1 MLKGHSLIKLA
12 VVGLALSGFCTAANA
27 TLVQNIR
34 TIAFNYPGGSQQQY
48 SSMCEPG
55 EKVSGGGY
63 QILSGY
69 SIFIF
74 ANAPVVSANGTHGWT
89 LRFTGIPSGSPTI
102 AGNVY
107 AVCIKEQ

>member
-1 MLKGHSLIKLA
+1 MSKKNSFIKSA
-12 VVGLALSGFCTAANA
+12 GLALALCGVCTAANA

-34 TIAFNYPGGSQQQY
+34 TVAFNYPGGSQLQY
-48 SSMCEPG
+48 SSMCDPG

-63 QILSGY
+63 QLASGY

-74 ANAPVVSANGTHGWT
+74 ANAPVVAPNGTHGWT

>member
-1 MLKGHSLIKLA
+1 MLKGHSLIKLS
-12 VVGLALSGFCTAANA
+12 GLGLMLFGVCGAANA
-27 TLVQNIR
+27 VLVQNIR
-34 TIAFNYPGGSQQQY
+34 TAAFNYPGGGQQQY
-48 SSMCEPG
+48 SAMCDPG

-63 QILSGY
+63 QLASGY

-74 ANAPVVSANGTHGWT
+74 ANAPVVAPNGTHGWT

-107 AVCIKEQ
+107 AVCLKEQ